1 MRWVTLDKINS
12 TEILFPVSFMEEAL
26 MKILN
31 LYFSATGNTEK
42 VAKRIEKT
50 LLEIGH
56 EVETFKVTKDME
68 VAVLEYPL

>member
-1 MRWVTLDKINS
+1 
-12 TEILFPVSFMEEAL
+12 